1 MMGEELILAVDAG
14 TGDCR
19 VIAFSLDG
27 AVRYIAKH
35 EWIYEKAEG
44 NVFTF
49 DARRCWAE
57 IFGMLKETV
66 YGCHHRQPTG
76 WYGLPRLPGSRGL
89 LRTEHGSAGSRG
101 VGRVAAFQNRDSNA
115 DRASH

>member
-66 YGCHHRQPTG
+66 SH
-76 WYGLPRLPGSRGL
+76 LPGCCVMAVTTAS
-89 LRTEHGSAGSRG
+89 
-101 VGRVAAFQNRDSNA
+101 QRDGMVFLGCPAILCYFLNK
-115 DRASH
+115 

>member
-35 EWIYEKAEG
+35 EWIYEKAEE
-44 NVFTF
+44 
-49 DARRCWAE
+49 C
-57 IFGMLKETV
+57 L
-66 YGCHHRQPTG
+66 Y
-76 WYGLPRLPGSRGL
+76 L
-89 LRTEHGSAGSRG
+89 
-101 VGRVAAFQNRDSNA
+101 
-115 DRASH
+115 

>member
-49 DARRCWAE
+49 DARR
-57 IFGMLKETV
+57 
-66 YGCHHRQPTG
+66 
-76 WYGLPRLPGSRGL
+76 
-89 LRTEHGSAGSRG
+89 
-101 VGRVAAFQNRDSNA
+101 
-115 DRASH
+115 